1 VVSFFAL
8 SFYDVLAMRSVAKE
22 KVPDKIAGLAGAS
35 GNAISN
41 LLELFYL
48 KGRGARDM
56 SFTDLGFELPEVRLL
71 GSLSE
76 GLCATSDRVTAVDG
90 ERIIRLVA
98 HHVGA
103 EVHAAAP
110 RISAELPETG
120 ERFEGL
126 LPPLVTAPTFAIR
139 KPAIAVFTLGDYVS
153 AGIISA
159 TQADAL
165 RTAVASRCNILVTG
179 GTSTGKTALAN
190 ALLAEV
196 AKTEYRVVLIE
207 DTLHIDAAVEDMR
220 DRRRRGVCRPQSGR
234 ALADQP
240 APVVVSG

>member
-35 GNAISN
+35 GAISN
-41 LLELFYL
+41 LREIFYL

-126 LPPLVTAPTFAIR
+126 LPPLVTE
-139 KPAIAVFTLGDYVS
+139 LMG
-153 AGIISA
+153 
-159 TQADAL
+159 
-165 RTAVASRCNILVTG
+165 
-179 GTSTGKTALAN
+179 
-190 ALLAEV
+190 
-196 AKTEYRVVLIE
+196 
-207 DTLHIDAAVEDMR
+207 
-220 DRRRRGVCRPQSGR
+220 
-234 ALADQP
+234 
-240 APVVVSG
+240 